1 MAGRQPPID
10 RLRKIMAKLRDPD
23 GGCPWDREQTFAT
36 IASHTIEEAYEVV
49 DAIETGDMDHLRDE
63 LGDLLLQVVFH
74 AQMAKEAGL
83 FDFDSI
89 ATAICDKMVKR
100 HPHVFGDEI
109 IETVDAQ
116 TNAWEEQK
124 AGERAVKGGDSDY
137 VSVLADVTPALP
149 APTRAMK
156 LQKRAARVGF
166 DWPAAEDAA
175 HKIHEELAEV
185 KAELAMPDTD
195 DHDRKL
201 EEELGDLLFAVV
213 NLARKL
219 SVDPERALR
228 RANAKFVRRF
238 NRIEDILRADG
249 RNPEQ
254 STLEEMDRLWNQAK
268 AEERNPP
275 PLSPRLTTK
284 AG

>member
-1 MAGRQPPID
+1 MAGRQPHRPTE
-10 RLRKIMAKLRDPD
+10 KIMAKLRDPD
-23 GGCPWDREQTFAT
+23 GGCPGSGADFAT

-116 TNAWEEQK
+116 TTAWEDQQ
-124 AGERAVKGGDSDY
+124 AGDRAVTGGDSDY

-201 EEELGDLLFAVV
+201 EEEL
-213 NLARKL
+213 RI
-219 SVDPERALR
+219 
-228 RANAKFVRRF
+228 FVRRCQSGPETPSTGKGASTRQREIRPPVQPIGTSCAPMAAIPSGPPWRKWTDF
-238 NRIEDILRADG
+238 GTKPRPRNGIRRPPRA
-249 RNPEQ
+249 
-254 STLEEMDRLWNQAK
+254 
-268 AEERNPP
+268 
-275 PLSPRLTTK
+275 
-284 AG
+284 

>member
-124 AGERAVKGGDSDY
+124 AEERAVKGGDSDY

-213 NLARKL
+213 NLARNFPSTRKGA
-219 SVDPERALR
+219 STRQREIRPPVQPDRGHPAR
-228 RANAKFVRRF
+228 RW
-238 NRIEDILRADG
+238 
-249 RNPEQ
+249 PQ
-254 STLEEMDRLWNQAK
+254 SRTVHPGGNDRLWNQAK
-268 AEERNPP
+268 AEERIRR
-275 PLSPRLTTK
+275 SFPR
-284 AG
+284 A